1 MASTSSSSSSDVILV
16 LCGWAGSQEKH
27 LSIYEELLRRVLS
40 RTVPGVRVASAIRCS
55 LPLRLIFSPV
65 ESPRTSWV
73 VENVMEP
80 LRSCAEDL
88 QSSSPTV
95 LVHAFS
101 NGGGFVVEQMVKL
114 YEREEL
120 RANPDRIRLPP
131 IGGIIFDSAPGYDGG
146 EMGER
151 VLAEVLG
158 TGAWYQRAGIRV
170 AHASQ
175 RLAARLINSNR
186 QKDYWKLMTDIGGGY
201 LVFGIVGSL
210 SALTALDALDALT
223 ALTARMHR
231 SIGRCPT
238 LHLYSMDDPLCDPDR
253 LYELIMAKL
262 DRGMDVQ
269 HRCWDVSGH
278 CAHYKL
284 HKGEYEEAVSAFLAR
299 VYGGRPPPAARRRR
313 AQRPYVFSSRL

>member
-201 LVFGIVGSL
+201 LVFGIWYCWIAFRPHGTRRTRRTHRTHRTHASINRTMPNPASVQHG
-210 SALTALDALDALT
+210 
-223 ALTARMHR
+223 R
-231 SIGRCPT
+231 SIVRPRP
-238 LHLYSMDDPLCDPDR
+238 SVR
-253 LYELIMAKL
+253 
-262 DRGMDVQ
+262 
-269 HRCWDVSGH
+269 
-278 CAHYKL
+278 AHHGK
-284 HKGEYEEAVSAFLAR
+284 AR
-299 VYGGRPPPAARRRR
+299 PRHGRPTSLLGRQR
-313 AQRPYVFSSRL
+313 ALRTLQAP

>member
-1 MASTSSSSSSDVILV
+1 VSETKKNRAHPKGKRDVVTMASTSSSSSDVILV

-40 RTVPGVRVASAIRCS
+40 RTVPGARVASAIRCS

-80 LRSCAEDL
+80 LRACAEDL
-88 QSSSPTV
+88 QCSSPTV

-146 EMGER
+146 EMGKR

-201 LVFGIVGSL
+201 LVL
-210 SALTALDALDALT
+210 L
-223 ALTARMHR
+223 
-231 SIGRCPT
+231 
-238 LHLYSMDDPLCDPDR
+238 DR
-253 LYELIMAKL
+253 LPPSRHSPHSPHACI
-262 DRGMDVQ
+262 DRQDDAQ
-269 HRCWDVSGH
+269 PCIFTAWTIH
-278 CAHYKL
+278 CATPT
-284 HKGEYEEAVSAFLAR
+284 VCT
-299 VYGGRPPPAARRRR
+299 
-313 AQRPYVFSSRL
+313 SSSWQS